1 MAPLKLGKDQIIR
14 VKQLRSRALDKVR
27 AVNLAS
33 RAVRVS
39 GRRSSFESKE
49 ASMDKRLHSLITK
62 EEFWRKNVSIFD
74 DKYTRTYKTFAAS
87 VHSFNLNADEVA
99 RAHVLQKRAVSRQRR
114 ANTSSAAA
122 TGHLKPRKR
131 GGGRQRHPP
140 TRLTKPHTRH
150 LDRPRKGRLQL
161 PSTQKHNSKHINT

>member
-1 MAPLKLGKDQIIR
+1 MRAVLLAPLKLGKDQIIR

-114 ANTSSAAA
+114 ANTSNAAA
-122 TGHLKPRKR
+122 AGTAPAAKRKR
-131 GGGRQRHPP
+131 R
-140 TRLTKPHTRH
+140 
-150 LDRPRKGRLQL
+150 
-161 PSTQKHNSKHINT
+161 PSTPTTNKANETPHATPGSPKKRKATIAKHTKA